1 MDGFIFKNL
10 LNKINNSS
18 DDINTYFKNDD
29 LYNNNIYEILSK
41 IPKYNIIVYIF
52 IIFLIYNF
60 IKKLEIRLNEILVWI
75 ICILLIYLLI
85 KKDYTQFIQYTIV
98 KKNQL
103 EFLHKL
109 MFDDY
114 TWDYEKKNNLLLKP
128 INSNNKS
135 YLYLNPLI
143 VEFFYNIREY
153 SQYNIS
159 SYVNSL
165 LHTNNVIGFEYEALI
180 GLNNKYDNYEVAIV
194 ESKKALNELNYT
206 FTEAIIENQIGPNA
220 IRMKGLQGMITM
232 FFISKGVNVTY
243 WNAANKLKQF
253 TKEKMS
259 YSERKKLSIHITR
272 QIVER
277 LFVTNLEYFNSHKKK
292 DDLSDCFLQ
301 LIDFLNKKGIKNIN
315 CNELNIKL

>member
-1 MDGFIFKNL
+1 MEGFIFKNL

-18 DDINTYFKNDD
+18 DDINSYFKNYD
-29 LYNNNIYEILSK
+29 LYNTNIYDILSK
-41 IPKYNIIVYIF
+41 IPKYNIVVYIF
-52 IIFLIYNF
+52 IVFLIYNF
-60 IKKLEIRLNEILVWI
+60 INKLEIRLNEILVWI

-85 KKDYTQFIQYTIV
+85 NKDYTQFIQYTIV

-128 INSNNKS
+128 INTDNKS

-165 LHTNNVIGFEYEALI
+165 LHTNNVIGFEYQSRI
-180 GLNNKYDNYEVAIV
+180 GLNNKYDNYEVAVV
-194 ESKKALNELNYT
+194 ETKKALNELNSLIYNLPSSLPSYNK
-206 FTEAIIENQIGPNA
+206 FKDSIKILHGLLNQHLVDMSIIFKN
-220 IRMKGLQGMITM
+220 T
-232 FFISKGVNVTY
+232 
-243 WNAANKLKQF
+243 NKLSDINF
-253 TKEKMS
+253 EKMP
-259 YSERKKLSIHITR
+259 
-272 QIVER
+272 
-277 LFVTNLEYFNSHKKK
+277 
-292 DDLSDCFLQ
+292 DDFYDNNFL
-301 LIDFLNKKGIKNIN
+301 ISPDDTKTKGYISTYNMY
-315 CNELNIKL
+315 

>member
-18 DDINTYFKNDD
+18 DDINTYFKNSD
-29 LYNNNIYEILSK
+29 LYNTNIYDILTK

-60 IKKLEIRLNEILVWI
+60 INRLEIRLNEILVWI

-85 KKDYTQFIQYTIV
+85 KKDYTQFIQYTVV
-98 KKNQL
+98 KNNQL

-114 TWDYEKKNNLLLKP
+114 TWSYEKKNNLLLKP
-128 INSNNKS
+128 INTDNKS

-143 VEFFYNIREY
+143 VDFFYNIREY

-165 LHTNNVIGFEYEALI
+165 LHTNNVIGFEYESRI
-180 GLNNKYDNYEVAIV
+180 GLNNKYDNYEVAIE
-194 ESKKALNELNYT
+194 ESKKALNELNS
-206 FTEAIIENQIGPNA
+206 IIYNLPSSLITYNKLKDSIKILHSLLNQHLIDMSILFKNTNKINDINVEKMPDNFYDNN
-220 IRMKGLQGMITM
+220 
-232 FFISKGVNVTY
+232 FFISPDDTKTKDYISTY
-243 WNAANKLKQF
+243 N
-253 TKEKMS
+253 M
-259 YSERKKLSIHITR
+259 Y
-272 QIVER
+272 
-277 LFVTNLEYFNSHKKK
+277 
-292 DDLSDCFLQ
+292 
-301 LIDFLNKKGIKNIN
+301 
-315 CNELNIKL
+315 

>member
-18 DDINTYFKNDD
+18 DDINTYFKNND

-41 IPKYNIIVYIF
+41 IPKYNIVVYIF

-60 IKKLEIRLNEILVWI
+60 INKLEIRLNEILVWI
-75 ICILLIYLLI
+75 ISILLIYLLI

-165 LHTNNVIGFEYEALI
+165 LHTNNVIGFEYEAVI

-194 ESKKALNELNYT
+194 ESKKALNELNS
-206 FTEAIIENQIGPNA
+206 IIYNLPSSLKSYNKLKDSIKMLHGLLNQHLIKMSIIFKNTNKLDDINVGKMPDNFYDNN
-220 IRMKGLQGMITM
+220 
-232 FFISKGVNVTY
+232 FFISPDDTKTNGYISTY
-243 WNAANKLKQF
+243 N
-253 TKEKMS
+253 M
-259 YSERKKLSIHITR
+259 Y
-272 QIVER
+272 
-277 LFVTNLEYFNSHKKK
+277 
-292 DDLSDCFLQ
+292 
-301 LIDFLNKKGIKNIN
+301 
-315 CNELNIKL
+315 

>member
-10 LNKINNSS
+10 LDKVNNSS
-18 DDINTYFKNDD
+18 DDINTYFKNSD
-29 LYNNNIYEILSK
+29 LYNTNIYEILSK

-60 IKKLEIRLNEILVWI
+60 INKLEIRLNEILVWI

-103 EFLHKL
+103 DFLHKL

-128 INSNNKS
+128 INTDNKS

-165 LHTNNVIGFEYEALI
+165 LHTNNVIGFEYEARI
-180 GLNNKYDNYEVAIV
+180 GLNNKYDNYEVAVV
-194 ESKKALNELNYT
+194 ETKKALNELNS
-206 FTEAIIENQIGPNA
+206 IIYNLPST
-220 IRMKGLQGMITM
+220 L
-232 FFISKGVNVTY
+232 VTY
-243 WNAANKLKQF
+243 NKFKDSIKILHGLLNQHLIDMSILFKNTNKLNDINVGKMPDNF
-253 TKEKMS
+253 YDNNFVISPDDTKTKEYISTYNM
-259 YSERKKLSIHITR
+259 Y
-272 QIVER
+272 
-277 LFVTNLEYFNSHKKK
+277 
-292 DDLSDCFLQ
+292 
-301 LIDFLNKKGIKNIN
+301 
-315 CNELNIKL
+315 

>member
-1 MDGFIFKNL
+1 MEGFIFKNL

-18 DDINTYFKNDD
+18 NDINSYFKNYD
-29 LYNNNIYEILSK
+29 LYNTNIYDILSK
-41 IPKYNIIVYIF
+41 IPKYNIVVYIF
-52 IIFLIYNF
+52 IVFLIYNF
-60 IKKLEIRLNEILVWI
+60 INKLEIRLNEILVWI

-85 KKDYTQFIQYTIV
+85 NKDYTQFIQYTIV

-128 INSNNKS
+128 INTDNKS

-165 LHTNNVIGFEYEALI
+165 LHTNNVIGFEYQSRI
-180 GLNNKYDNYEVAIV
+180 GLNNKYDNYEVAVV
-194 ESKKALNELNYT
+194 ETKKALNELNSLIYNLPSSLPSYNK
-206 FTEAIIENQIGPNA
+206 FKDSIKILHGLLNQHLVDMSIIFKN
-220 IRMKGLQGMITM
+220 T
-232 FFISKGVNVTY
+232 
-243 WNAANKLKQF
+243 NKLSDINV
-253 TKEKMS
+253 EKMP
-259 YSERKKLSIHITR
+259 
-272 QIVER
+272 
-277 LFVTNLEYFNSHKKK
+277 
-292 DDLSDCFLQ
+292 DDFYDNNFL
-301 LIDFLNKKGIKNIN
+301 ISPDDTKTKGYISTYNMY
-315 CNELNIKL
+315 